1 MVEKG
6 EPYLVEEFVTVLV
19 LNNFGYYDIAQLIDL
34 PEICQTA
41 GMYIVRLYEVPYFIK
56 SSVKLLFY
64 I

>member
-6 EPYLVEEFVTVLV
+6 EPYLVEEFVTV

-41 GMYIVRLYEVPYFIK
+41 GMYIVRLNEVPYFIK